1 MIESESFDM
10 RIGELKLQV
19 QGMIETFGKSK
30 ATQKIKY
37 TEYIYMWLSLH
48 ECKISSS
55 ISKKP

>member
-37 TEYIYMWLSLH
+37 TEYIYM
-48 ECKISSS
+48 
-55 ISKKP
+55 